1 MLSRTMKKQKYFQH
15 ISMTK
20 NKTYKTQNLYILLAF
35 LLITIAL
42 LITVSI
48 YCYMIKY
55 WARQKHLLPFHS
67 ANNELKKPIY
77 WCHKLEMTNKIKDIN
92 IKTAHTT
99 FPIILSI

>member
-1 MLSRTMKKQKYFQH
+1 
-15 ISMTK
+15 
-20 NKTYKTQNLYILLAF
+20 
-35 LLITIAL
+35 
-42 LITVSI
+42 
-48 YCYMIKY
+48 MIKY

-77 WCHKLEMTNKIKDIN
+77 WYHKLEMTNKIKDIN